1 MHAENCA
8 TSFVFTLNAL
18 KGLEV
23 MKNIKRLKFEEDR
36 ESCEQNYVPADNPR
50 ENIWPKVKK

>member
-1 MHAENCA
+1 
-8 TSFVFTLNAL
+8 
-18 KGLEV
+18 

-36 ESCEQNYVPADNPR
+36 ESYEQNYVPADNTR